1 MNKVKLTVLA
11 SSLIALGTAQAAS
24 SIIFDPD
31 GPSPT
36 HSPIVVSTFD
46 WSPGNALADGGVP
59 LPTDGS
65 ERSFVLYSQG
75 TLGNFLRADNSS
87 IAGTGLGTEY
97 EITYQ
102 AAIGEVGQGYEV
114 PGVLAGSTF
123 SLDPGAT
130 VNYFKIFWDSTI
142 DADPSTGAGY
152 GDGIEILSATV
163 ISNDSNFTIVYDAN
177 DNIPI
182 GALDQI
188 GADDQPGYGTV
199 IGQGGGQLIAEVDSY
214 DTNFFK
220 VNFDKLVMDLF
231 FNTSQVTPFRQ
242 VEPTGPATATVGVVG
257 EVPNFGGAGVGGFD
271 YVNGLGGTCEDGS
284 VDECDFLFQADANT
298 SFNAVPEPAGIALL
312 GLGLAGLGFR
322 RRRS

>member
-1 MNKVKLTVLA
+1 MNKAKFAVLM
-11 SSLIALGTAQAAS
+11 SSLIALSGAQAAS

-31 GPSPT
+31 GPSSDQ
-36 HSPIVVSTFD
+36 SPIVVSTFD
-46 WSPGNALADGGVP
+46 WSPGNALAEGAVP

-65 ERSFVLYSQG
+65 TTSFVLYSQG
-75 TLGNFLRADNSS
+75 TLGNFLKADNTA
-87 IAGTGLGTEY
+87 IAGTGLGTDY

-102 AAIGEVGQGYEV
+102 AAIGEIGQGYEI

-123 SLDPGAT
+123 SLDPSTT
-130 VNYFKIFWDSTI
+130 VNYFKIFWDETI
-142 DADPSTGAGY
+142 DANPMTGEGY
-152 GDGIEILSATV
+152 GDGLEILSATV

-242 VEPTGPATATVGVVG
+242 VEPTGPVTATDGVVG
-257 EVPNFGGAGVGGFD
+257 NVPNFGGAGVAGFD
-271 YVNGLGGTCEDGS
+271 YVNGLGGTCEDGTT
-284 VDECDFLFQADANT
+284 DECDFLFQADANT
-298 SFNAVPEPAGIALL
+298 SFQAVPEPTGIALL
-312 GLGLAGLGFR
+312 GLGLAALGFR
-322 RRRS
+322 RRRG